1 MTAHDTGEISV
12 GLPCHVCEY
21 DVRAQ
26 PPDGICPECRAS
38 VAESR
43 RVAAVPLRP
52 AWRDSDP
59 RWRRRVLAGVWILAL
74 LPLMG
79 VLDALDWSSRVP
91 VPRVL
96 DLPDGYRSLD
106 DTLLSERGVYEPL
119 AFCVGVVLLFS
130 KERGRRR
137 DRLDWTRRWGAL
149 CCYVVSLLGAA
160 QFLFLA
166 ALVLTGISACFQS
179 IPPRYQPG
187 VTPLFVQLSTT
198 YMRYGP
204 HPMSAAGVVQVAFSS
219 IAILLACLPLFDAL
233 RSSGPKRAAAVLLAP
248 LAVFS
253 LIHLA
258 QAAQYLLGLSRGTD
272 LFLYGVYFW
281 PEPVVSRIGDRP
293 AAFGASGSV
302 VAFSVE
308 LAKWGVVVAIAVWLS
323 VAQVATWR
331 RRKSTNVARPAS
343 GRPAACS
350 TS

>member
-1 MTAHDTGEISV
+1 MTAHDTGEMSV
-12 GLPCHVCEY
+12 GLPCHVCDY

-26 PPDGICPECRAS
+26 PRDGQCPECGAP

-59 RWRRRVLAGVWILAL
+59 RWRRRVLAGIWILAL

-79 VLDALDWSSRVP
+79 VLDAFKWSSRIP

-96 DLPDGYRSLD
+96 DLPDGYRTLD

-149 CCYVVSLLGAA
+149 CCYVSLLLSAT
-160 QFLFLA
+160 QVLFIA
-166 ALVLTGISACFQS
+166 ALVLTGIAASFQS
-179 IPPRYQPG
+179 MPSKYQPEA
-187 VTPLFVQLSTT
+187 TPLFVQLSTT

-204 HPMSAAGVVQVAFSS
+204 HPMSAAGVVQVASSS
-219 IAILLACLPLFDAL
+219 IAILLACLALFDAL
-233 RSSGPKRAAAVLLAP
+233 RSSGRKRLAAALLAP

-253 LIHLA
+253 LMHLA
-258 QAAQYLLGLSRGTD
+258 QAAWFSLGISGGTE
-272 LFLYGVYFW
+272 FFCYGVYFW
-281 PEPVVSRIGDRP
+281 PEAFVSRIADRP
-293 AAFGASGSV
+293 TFVLVSGSLV
-302 VAFSVE
+302 DFVVE
-308 LAKWGVVVAIAVWLS
+308 LAKWCTVLGIALWLS
-323 VAQVATWR
+323 VVQVGTLR
-331 RRKSTNVARPAS
+331 RRKKARA
-343 GRPAACS
+343 
-350 TS
+350 T